1 MEMILLTKEQ
11 ADKVRGR
18 HGLYSALD
26 PIEIEG
32 GYFMLP
38 VDVLKDPEH
47 REVLEEL
54 IKCGAAVIKETVTV
68 NKKLQEGDPLREKT
82 AYSVLSKTAIK
93 QEWLPEDKRLAV
105 EILKPEMPEEIK

>member
-18 HGLYSALD
+18 HGVYSALD
-26 PIEIEG
+26 PIPIKDG
-32 GYFMLP
+32 FFMLP

-54 IKCGAAVIKETVTV
+54 IKCESAEIKKTITINE
-68 NKKLQEGDPLREKT
+68 NLSEGDPMRENVI
-82 AYSVLSKTAIK
+82 YSKIKSK
-93 QEWLPEDKRLAV
+93 
-105 EILKPEMPEEIK
+105 